1 MEELEETFIKALAVG
16 LSQPQAAKQKLSEIK
31 KIHWRL
37 NRSEPLKTTGDC
49 LIACIEEAKN
59 KPVSYILILKRL
71 NQNIQE
77 NPYKNK
83 ILEIIR
89 KNKENAYDTAA
100 WRLSELIVHIII
112 RLPAQSGDR
121 LTNIRKQALDVVRAT
136 EQEGDNDDEEIMQPF
151 AGLEAGDPLSHQPI
165 ITKPSGIPAMDSG
178 ILNSGFVNGA
188 GIIISGPTN
197 IGKSNL
203 TNEFIR
209 ASAFIGGS
217 PLQISIEDDRKL
229 TQLRWTSFLLGIDTK
244 AVNSLT
250 NEEKTA
256 LLLKKYEKMPWAIK
270 AIERMRLWAPKE
282 PPTMEKILRK
292 IDEFEEKSGIKIT
305 LTALDYIQNLD
316 TSGGGSNRA
325 TQLEMAAKRYI
336 SVGAQKGRTSL
347 IVSQAKSSSDS
358 TDEFLPVKD
367 AMAESFAISHNAH
380 YIFSLRHPAEE
391 ITRRMRERDDPRNK
405 INVGLVKNKFGPVGG
420 LYSIFDGKRSK
431 WEFYNTKN
439 EREASWNQNKKS
451 NA

>member
-1 MEELEETFIKALAVG
+1 
-16 LSQPQAAKQKLSEIK
+16 
-31 KIHWRL
+31 
-37 NRSEPLKTTGDC
+37 
-49 LIACIEEAKN
+49 
-59 KPVSYILILKRL
+59 
-71 NQNIQE
+71 
-77 NPYKNK
+77 
-83 ILEIIR
+83 
-89 KNKENAYDTAA
+89 
-100 WRLSELIVHIII
+100 
-112 RLPAQSGDR
+112 
-121 LTNIRKQALDVVRAT
+121 
-136 EQEGDNDDEEIMQPF
+136 
-151 AGLEAGDPLSHQPI
+151 
-165 ITKPSGIPAMDSG
+165 
-178 ILNSGFVNGA
+178 
-188 GIIISGPTN
+188 
-197 IGKSNL
+197 
-203 TNEFIR
+203 
-209 ASAFIGGS
+209 
-217 PLQISIEDDRKL
+217 
-229 TQLRWTSFLLGIDTK
+229 
-244 AVNSLT
+244 
-250 NEEKTA
+250 
-256 LLLKKYEKMPWAIK
+256 
-270 AIERMRLWAPKE
+270 MRLWAPKE